1 MFTYLFVLTALLK
14 HLHYSERNVLN
25 VSAYRLLMIQ
35 KYFWFKPVPNSYLVS
50 QLSNHSTFQGT
61 GLPEAR
67 VVQVLPDG
75 PDVPELVGV
84 EDHPRDGADEEDE
97 DDGEENQL
105 FDGPAETQVLVVG
118 PLATTGCPS
127 LALY

>member
-1 MFTYLFVLTALLK
+1 MELSCLLHLSSCAYSDINIVTVRAYL
-14 HLHYSERNVLN
+14 
-25 VSAYRLLMIQ
+25 
-35 KYFWFKPVPNSYLVS
+35 WFKPVPNYNLVY

-61 GLPEAR
+61 GQPEAR

-118 PLATTGCPS
+118 PLATTGCPP